1 MVDRMRQMKF
11 PKHTKLWTII
21 GVVILLIVVLG
32 ITAFDFVTEYIW
44 MDSLS
49 FGGIYTKILYTK
61 LLLEVTGFVLFCIIA
76 FIASYYIRDSYMN
89 HVSYILLAPLVEHV
103 EYDYALLSLAALVIG
118 LFGSRLIDGMG

>member
-1 MVDRMRQMKF
+1 NMVDRMRQMKF

-61 LLLEVTGFVLFCIIA
+61 LFLAVSGFVLFFILTFITAYFIYYFIFCSVWLCVVFYFNVYHCI
-76 FIASYYIRDSYMN
+76 FYSS
-89 HVSYILLAPLVEHV
+89 
-103 EYDYALLSLAALVIG
+103 
-118 LFGSRLIDGMG
+118 